1 MQSGI
6 VMLHIMTN
14 NSISTGLILLAPTV
28 YEVLGGNVVERASNY
43 KLLGVQLSDD
53 LKWNN
58 HVDYIYKKACKK
70 LYSLCVLRRAGVEQR
85 SILKFI

>member
-28 YEVLGGNVVERASNY
+28 HIHSQIEVSF
-43 KLLGVQLSDD
+43 KLLFIKPLGIMNWSSNVQVRMGKSQATTL
-53 LKWNN
+53 
-58 HVDYIYKKACKK
+58 
-70 LYSLCVLRRAGVEQR
+70 
-85 SILKFI
+85 